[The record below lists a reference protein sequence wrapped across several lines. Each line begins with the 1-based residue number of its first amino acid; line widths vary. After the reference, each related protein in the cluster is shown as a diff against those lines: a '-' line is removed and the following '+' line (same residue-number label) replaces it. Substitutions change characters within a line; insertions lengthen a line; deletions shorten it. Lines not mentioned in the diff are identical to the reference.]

1 MNRGPILLQ
10 DLGDCRDKALAG
22 GKAVNLGVLIRAGF
36 PVPGGFVIT
45 TEAYRHA
52 RSYGSPQMPESLA
65 EEIRKSWRAMGGCPV
80 AVRSSAT
87 AEDMAEASMAGQ
99 YDTFLDINSEEALLD
114 SVQCCWASLDSPRT
128 RTYLTEHGINLA
140 TVAMAV
146 VVQKLVPADVAGVLF
161 SANPQTGSRCEM
173 LIEASWGLGES
184 VVSGRVQPDVLRIET
199 DSGRVLAATISDK
212 QVWLK
217 PGEEGEKAVE
227 EERRR
232 VACLRSADVT
242 RLWQLGRRAAEHFG
256 RPQDIE
262 WAIHNE

>member
-45 TEAYRHA
+45 AEAYRHA

-65 EEIRKSWRAMGGCPV
+65 EEIRKSWRAMGAPAV
-80 AVRSSAT
+80 AVR
-87 AEDMAEASMAGQ
+87 
-99 YDTFLDINSEEALLD
+99 
-114 SVQCCWASLDSPRT
+114 
-128 RTYLTEHGINLA
+128 
-140 TVAMAV
+140 
-146 VVQKLVPADVAGVLF
+146 ADVAGVLF

-184 VVSGRVQPDVLRIET
+184 VVSGRVQPDVLKIET

-212 QVWLK
+212 QIWIK
-217 PGEEGEKAVE
+217 PGEEDEKPVE
-227 EERRR
+227 EDRRR
-232 VACLRSADVT
+232 V
-242 RLWQLGRRAAEHFG
+242 
-256 RPQDIE
+256 P
-262 WAIHNE
+262 

>member
-65 EEIRKSWRAMGGCPV
+65 GEIRKSWRTMGAPPV

-99 YDTFLDINSEEALLD
+99 YDTFLDINSDEALLD
-114 SVQCCWASLDSPRT
+114 AVQCCWASLDSPRT
-128 RTYLTEHGINLA
+128 RTYLAEHGINLA

-146 VVQKLVPADVAGVLF
+146 VVQKLVPADVAGGLF
-161 SANPQTGSRCEM
+161 SPPPHTG
-173 LIEASWGLGES
+173 
-184 VVSGRVQPDVLRIET
+184 
-199 DSGRVLAATISDK
+199 
-212 QVWLK
+212 
-217 PGEEGEKAVE
+217 
-227 EERRR
+227 
-232 VACLRSADVT
+232 
-242 RLWQLGRRAAEHFG
+242 GRRG
-256 RPQDIE
+256 DPV
-262 WAIHNE
+262 